1 MSRNSPSQT
10 AKQRDSIDET
20 ASSTDGVA
28 YSRSV
33 GLPLSMGKASSV
45 LKTAVPDCVA
55 DEVTR
60 LARESGLTV
69 SDFLRD
75 MVLVRVYGVDQVSSM
90 QRRRLE
96 LAAGIGTERDG
107 QR

>member
-1 MSRNSPSQT
+1 MRSTS
-10 AKQRDSIDET
+10 KQPQSAQRVSTD
-20 ASSTDGVA
+20 ASSDLA
-28 YSRSV
+28 QAAFSRSV
-33 GLPLSMGKASSV
+33 GLPASMGKASSV

-55 DEVTR
+55 DEVMR

-96 LAAGIGTERDG
+96 LAAGIGTERDV
-107 QR
+107 R

>member
-1 MSRNSPSQT
+1 MSRNSNAATSR
-10 AKQRDSIDET
+10 QRASIADSVG
-20 ASSTDGVA
+20 SSSVA
-28 YSRSV
+28 FSRSA
-33 GLPLSMGKASSV
+33 GLPPSMGKATCT
-45 LKTAVPDCVA
+45 LKTLVPDCVS

-75 MVLVRVYGVDQVSSM
+75 MVMVRVYGVEQVNSM

-96 LAAGIGTERDG
+96 LAAGIGTERSP
-107 QR
+107 R